1 MAWVF
6 LVIAGL
12 LEVVWAIGLKYTEGF
27 TRLWPSVGTLAAMGA
42 SMWLLSM
49 ALRTLPVGTGYAVWT
64 GIGIVGASILGMV
77 LFNESRD
84 AVRIVALLM
93 IVGGIVLLRVH
104 EAAQSSPADGE
115 AGGRAAVAEQPAVG
129 GHADVQP
136 GGGHH
141 EARDPAEEHHAR
153 AAEERAQDAAPDGA
167 ERGSADG

>member
-27 TRLWPSVGTLAAMGA
+27 TRLWPSVGTLSAMAA
-42 SMWLLSM
+42 SMWLLSV

-77 LFNESRD
+77 LFDESRD
-84 AVRIVALLM
+84 AMRIVALLM
-93 IVGGIVLLRVH
+93 IVGGIALLRVH
-104 EAAQSSPADGE
+104 EAMQSSPARGE
-115 AGGRAAVAEQPAVG
+115 TGAAGAEQAAVG

-141 EARDPAEEHHAR
+141 ESRDPSEEHHAG

-167 ERGSADG
+167 QRRSADG

>member
-6 LVIAGL
+6 LLIAGV

-27 TRLWPSVGTLAAMGA
+27 TRLWPSVATLSAMGA

-77 LFNESRD
+77 LFGESRD
-84 AVRIVALLM
+84 AMRIVALLM

-104 EAAQSSPADGE
+104 EAAQSSPAGGKPAAHAAAAEPAAAAGNAQAQEDGGE
-115 AGGRAAVAEQPAVG
+115 REPRDGGVEDQPRAADQQA
-129 GHADVQP
+129 H
-136 GGGHH
+136 
-141 EARDPAEEHHAR
+141 
-153 AAEERAQDAAPDGA
+153 DATRDGA
-167 ERGSADG
+167 EGGSADG